1 MNKVDLWGSYHMYRH
16 SDIEWLAVRDPIEIR
31 LYTRIWVRG
40 SVPTFIVSPMT
51 GHVLVPRGRV
61 QTS

>member
-1 MNKVDLWGSYHMYRH
+1 MYRH